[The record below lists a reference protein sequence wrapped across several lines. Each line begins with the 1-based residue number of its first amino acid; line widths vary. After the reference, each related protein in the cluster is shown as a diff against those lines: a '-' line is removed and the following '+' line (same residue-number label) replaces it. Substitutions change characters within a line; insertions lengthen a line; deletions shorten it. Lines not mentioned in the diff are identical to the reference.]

1 MKQRYLIILTGL
13 LFSHA
18 VFAQSPAQNRGRFYA
33 EIGALAS
40 SSERTPFWLRANQF
54 GVVPL
59 SAPFGTLRVG
69 LAGARLLSDT
79 TKGRY
84 HSRPS
89 RAWKLEY
96 QAEAVGNV
104 GKSNQFLLPE
114 AYVKLAHRGIELVAG
129 RRREVI
135 GLVDSTLSSGS
146 YAWSGNAL
154 PIPKIQFGTRG
165 FVPLGRR
172 GWLSIN
178 GFIAH
183 GWYAKTWYL
192 RHSFL
197 HQKSLIFRIGKP
209 TATFRFYTGINHN
222 VQWGG
227 QSDYIDPKFAVNGK
241 RPGRWVDFPN
251 VLFAIRTNG
260 LNNDRLTSF
269 DYVNLYGNHLGSID
283 FAGELRFPTVNLF
296 MYHQHAFDDVT
307 GMFFKNLPDGLSGI
321 RLQNNR
327 PGASGFQLNEFLL
340 EYLTT
345 LSQSGPT
352 LYQTNKPWKGA
363 DNYFNNS
370 QYREGWTYQDR
381 VIGTPF
387 LTRRQDIRAP
397 YQNSSDWAI
406 VNNRVQVF
414 HVAMRATVARQI
426 DLRVKVSYSL
436 NHGIP
441 EVFLVGQP
449 RQLSTL
455 VQAGFPL
462 RWLGGSYLTAALSAD
477 VGQLYDNTVGG
488 FIGFRKTIW
497 RSERGDKK

>member
-1 MKQRYLIILTGL
+1 MKQRYLISLIGF
-13 LFSHA
+13 FSFHP
-18 VFAQSPAQNRGRFYA
+18 VFAQSPSQPQNRVYA

-40 SSERTPFWLRANQF
+40 STDRTPFWLRSNQY
-54 GVVPL
+54 GIIPL
-59 SAPFGTLRVG
+59 TAPFGTFRVG
-69 LAGARLLSDT
+69 GTGAVLLSDT
-79 TKGRY
+79 TRGRY
-84 HSRPS
+84 QVRPN
-89 RAWKLEY
+89 RAWRLEY
-96 QAEAVGNV
+96 QAEVVANA
-104 GKSNQFLLPE
+104 GKSSQLLLPE
-114 AYVKLAHRGIELVAG
+114 AYVKLAHRGIELVLG

-154 PIPKIQFGTRG
+154 PLPKVQFGTRG

-209 TATFRFYTGINHN
+209 TSTLRLYAGINHN
-222 VQWGG
+222 AQWGG

-241 RPGRWVDFPN
+241 LPGRLEDFPN

-283 FAGELRFPTVNLF
+283 FAGELRFPAVNLF
-296 MYHQHAFDDVT
+296 VYHQHAFDDVT

-321 RLQNNR
+321 RLRNNR
-327 PGASGFQLNEFLL
+327 PGASGFQLNEVLL
-340 EYLTT
+340 EFLTT

-352 LYQTNKPWKGA
+352 LYQTNKAWKGA

-370 QYREGWTYQDR
+370 QYREGWTYQNR

-387 LTRRQDIRAP
+387 LTRRQDIQAA
-397 YQNSSDWAI
+397 YQNASDWAF

-414 HVAMRATVARQI
+414 HAALRATVARQI
-426 DLRVKVSYSL
+426 DLRARVSYSR
-436 NHGIP
+436 NYGIP
-441 EVFLVGQP
+441 EVFLAGPPTQV
-449 RQLSTL
+449 STW

-477 VGQLYDNTVGG
+477 AGQLYEDALGG
-488 FIGFRKTIW
+488 FIGFRKTVSRRKW
-497 RSERGDKK
+497 

>member
-1 MKQRYLIILTGL
+1 MKQLYLIILTGFL
-13 LFSHA
+13 SSPA
-18 VFAQSPAQNRGRFYA
+18 VFAQSPARHQSRLYA
-33 EIGALAS
+33 EVGALAS
-40 SSERTPFWLRANQF
+40 STDRTPFWLRANQY
-54 GVVPL
+54 GSIPL

-69 LAGARLLSDT
+69 LAGTVLISDT
-79 TKGRY
+79 TTGRY
-84 HSRPS
+84 RTRPQ
-89 RAWKLEY
+89 RAWTLQY
-96 QAEAVGNV
+96 QAEAVGNA
-104 GKSNQFLLPE
+104 GKSSQLLLPE
-114 AYVKLAHRGIELVAG
+114 GYVKVMHRGIELVAG

-154 PIPKIQFGTRG
+154 PIPKVQFGTRG

-197 HQKSLIFRIGKP
+197 HQKSLLFRIGKP
-209 TATFRFYTGINHN
+209 TATLRFYAGINHN

-241 RPGRWVDFPN
+241 LPGRLADFPN

-283 FAGELRFPTVNLF
+283 FGGELRFPAVNVFL
-296 MYHQHAFDDVT
+296 YHQHAFDDVT

-321 RLQNNR
+321 RLRNNR
-327 PGASGFQLNEFLL
+327 PGAAGFQLHEVLL
-340 EYLTT
+340 EFLTT

-387 LTRRQDIRAP
+387 LTRRQDIQAA

-414 HVAMRATVARQI
+414 HAALRATVAKQM
-426 DLRVKVSYSL
+426 DLRVKVSYSR
-436 NHGIP
+436 NYGIP
-441 EVFLVGQP
+441 EVFLAGTP
-449 RQLSTL
+449 KQLSTW
-455 VQAGFPL
+455 VQVGFPL
-462 RWLGGSYLTAALSAD
+462 RWLGGSYLTAALSVDA
-477 VGQLYDNTVGG
+477 GQLYDNAAGG
-488 FIGFRKTIW
+488 LIGLSKTIW
-497 RSERGDKK
+497 QK